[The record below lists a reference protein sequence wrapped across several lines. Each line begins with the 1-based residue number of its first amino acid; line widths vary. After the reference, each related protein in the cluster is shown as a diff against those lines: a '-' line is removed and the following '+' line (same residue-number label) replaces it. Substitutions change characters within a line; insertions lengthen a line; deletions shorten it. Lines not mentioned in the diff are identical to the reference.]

1 MYTSR
6 EFHVKAKRI
15 SDWLSTTR
23 VISLNSRKGRWNQV
37 PRYMFSFVSFLAFS
51 SLSCHYS
58 TFLLTLFLLCLVIT
72 NSSSTLVSALTSTLS
87 GCLTRKERF
96 SLISADW
103 TDFIQSLKFS
113 VSRSSHSRL
122 RWFVCFFFANLD
134 SRYTSLFSAFDSP
147 PVYPFWRTWT
157 IIINFVIIT

>member
-6 EFHVKAKRI
+6 EFHIKAKRI

-23 VISLNSRKGRWNQV
+23 VISLNSRKSRWSQV

-51 SLSCHYS
+51 SLSYHYS
-58 TFLLTLFLLCLVIT
+58 TFFVDSLFVVSRDYKLQFYAPVLT
-72 NSSSTLVSALTSTLS
+72 VSALTSTLS

-122 RWFVCFFFANLD
+122 CWFVCFFFANLY
-134 SRYTSLFSAFDSP
+134 SRYTSLFSASNLP
-147 PVYPFWRTWT
+147 SVYPFLKDL
-157 IIINFVIIT
+157 NDYY

>member
-1 MYTSR
+1 M
-6 EFHVKAKRI
+6 K
-15 SDWLSTTR
+15 
-23 VISLNSRKGRWNQV
+23 
-37 PRYMFSFVSFLAFS
+37 
-51 SLSCHYS
+51 
-58 TFLLTLFLLCLVIT
+58 
-72 NSSSTLVSALTSTLS
+72 SSTALYVLFRIFLSFFFPFLPLFHFLVDSLFVVSRDYKLQFYLTVSALTSTLS

-134 SRYTSLFSAFDSP
+134 SRYTSLFSASNSP